1 MTRFIVEGLF
11 YSVLFASALTLMLAY
26 FDVLTY

>member
-1 MTRFIVEGLF
+1 MLKFLIQGLF
-11 YSVLFASALTLMLAY
+11 YSALFASLLTLLMAY

>member
-1 MTRFIVEGLF
+1 MVKFLIQGLF
-11 YSVLFASALTLMLAY
+11 YSALFASLLTLMLAY